1 MSLIMAGIRRRRV
14 KDRSIGPLSFMPPA
28 PCRTLH
34 IPGEDTHS
42 VSPSLFVSGADRQ
55 RTEKERHDM
64 SPLSLGGH
72 RGEEEEVMLSEPRCA
87 RHARCFPPGG
97 KEGRT
102 KTNLLP

>member
-1 MSLIMAGIRRRRV
+1 MSLIMAGIRRRPPPEGSI
-14 KDRSIGPLSFMPPA
+14 DRA
-28 PCRTLH
+28 PFFYAARRALH
-34 IPGEDTHS
+34 IPGEDTRS

-55 RTEKERHDM
+55 RTEKERHDI